1 MLGSRLAYRY
11 PRGYTVYPCGSRSHV
26 FSFHLS
32 NFYFHRM
39 RSFITAL
46 GLNAVPAA
54 GWFFGE
60 WSAGTMLVLY
70 RLETLIGTLLVGIR
84 IVIHRRLRPSK
95 GHWNYQA
102 PEGQQQQRTSNRS
115 TYLSA
120 FLVPALVFTFVHGV
134 FLAALGAMMIANQ
147 HSPEAKVEVD
157 HLLAGLMGIAIF
169 QVIDFFIDVIWLRT
183 RPFAW
188 IERLGQVSLS
198 RVIVIHLTIIGGMAA
213 VMFTG
218 ANRNFFGV
226 FIFLKTMLNLSLVIP
241 QWKPKTP
248 PAWLSSLMDRIGSPK
263 YKNTSFTEYW
273 KTTDDQEAARVARN
287 ERNA

>member
-1 MLGSRLAYRY
+1 
-11 PRGYTVYPCGSRSHV
+11 
-26 FSFHLS
+26 
-32 NFYFHRM
+32 M
-39 RSFITAL
+39 RSFLTAL

-70 RLETLIGTLLVGIR
+70 WLETLIGTLLVGIR

-95 GHWNYQA
+95 GHWDYQA
-102 PEGQQQQRTSNRS
+102 PEGQQQQKTSNRS
-115 TYLSA
+115 SYLAA
-120 FLVPALVFTFVHGV
+120 FLVPALVFTFAHGV
-134 FLAALGAMMIANQ
+134 FLAALGGMMIANNKLT
-147 HSPEAKVEVD
+147 PEVRID
-157 HLLAGLMGIAIF
+157 SHNLFAGLIGILVF
-169 QVIDFFIDVIWLRT
+169 QVIDFVVDLIWLREQ
-183 RPFAW
+183 PFAW

-248 PAWLSSLMDRIGSPK
+248 PAWLSSAMDRIGSPK
-263 YKNTSFTEYW
+263 YKNTSFSEYW
-273 KTTDDQEAARVARN
+273 KQTDADEEARVARN
-287 ERNA
+287 EKPSGRE